1 MKSYLKKFFNSNLR
15 KIISFLIVC
24 ITFFVLIQ
32 YFRNYKIHKQEK
44 EKLEQQKT
52 NYNKNKE
59 NQKMKE
65 EKERNKDTEIEE
77 KKSNIEDKKID
88 IDENEIDNFNEK
100 KPK

>member
-24 ITFFVLIQ
+24 ITFFVLIL
-32 YFRNYKIHKQEK
+32 YSRNYKIHKQEK

-52 NYNKNKE
+52 NYNKNK
-59 NQKMKE
+59 
-65 EKERNKDTEIEE
+65 DTEIEE

-88 IDENEIDNFNEK
+88 IDEREIDNFNEK